1 MSALVRRSVIAFA
14 VALLAAAIVQT
25 AWLCDDAFITF
36 RTVDNFLHGYGL
48 RWNIAERV
56 QGYTHP
62 LWMLVILCAGLVTRG
77 ELFLS
82 VTLISIVISVA
93 GFALLA
99 LGIARSPWRVLWLA
113 AALAMSRTFLSF
125 ATSGL
130 ESPLTHLL
138 LIAALYVWLRW
149 PAGRRRL
156 IALSCLTGLALLNRM
171 DSVLLIGPAFTLS
184 ILDEKPRHRAFALA
198 AVGFVP
204 FIAWEGFSLIYY
216 GSLVPNTAHAKLATG
231 IPSSLLALQGLR
243 YARTFALWD
252 GLSAALIM
260 LGFVVALLPDHR
272 RRYLPIA
279 VGMALHVVYV
289 VRVGGDFMNGRF
301 FAAPLLCAVVLLA
314 DVMPRFGVL
323 WLLPL
328 PLLGV
333 FSIGG
338 NLWKWIRGVRPE
350 YYANGITDERIY
362 SWHSTGLLS
371 PQRQRPDTLDAHY
384 LPRFGRDLVRNK
396 KNVVVEC
403 CIGQVGYYA
412 GPTIHIIDNYAL
424 TDPLLA
430 RLPVNNRRSW
440 RIGHFNR
447 TVPPGYEETQR
458 AGKNVIRDPDLANYY
473 EKLELLARGPLLSRQ
488 RLLVIL
494 EMLVGRY
501 EPLRMNYLQ
510 RTMPR

>member
-1 MSALVRRSVIAFA
+1 MSPRVQRSLIALA
-14 VALLAAAIVQT
+14 VALLAAAIVQA

-62 LWMLVILCAGLVTRG
+62 LWMFVILGAGLITRG
-77 ELFLS
+77 ELFIS
-82 VTLISIVISVA
+82 VTVISIVISVA

-149 PAGRRRL
+149 PAGSRRL
-156 IALSCLTGLALLNRM
+156 VALSCLVGLALLNRM
-171 DSVLLIGPAFTLS
+171 DSVLLIGPAFALT
-184 ILDEKPRHRAFALA
+184 ILDEKSRLRALLLA
-198 AVGFVP
+198 AAGFIP
-204 FIAWEGFSLIYY
+204 FVAWEIFSLIYY

-243 YARTFALWD
+243 YARYFVLWD
-252 GLSAALIM
+252 GLGAALIV
-260 LGFVVALLPDHR
+260 LGFAVALLSDQR

-279 VGMALHVVYV
+279 VGMALHIVYV
-289 VRVGGDFMNGRF
+289 VRVGGDFMAGRF
-301 FAAPLLCAVVLLA
+301 FAAPLICAVVLLA
-314 DVMPRFGVL
+314 DVAPRFAVL

-333 FSIGG
+333 FSVSG
-338 NLWKWIRGVRPE
+338 NTLKWLRGVRPE
-350 YYANGITDERIY
+350 YYANGITDERVY

-371 PQRQRPDTLDAHY
+371 PQRQRPDTLDQHY

-430 RLPVNNRRSW
+430 RLPVSNARSW

-447 TVPPGYEETQR
+447 TVPAGYEETQR
-458 AGKNVIRDPDLANYY
+458 TGKNVLRDSDLAHYY
-473 EKLELLARGPLLSRQ
+473 EKIELLARGDLGSGQ

-494 EMLVGRY
+494 GMLAGRY
-501 EPLRMNYLQ
+501 EPWRLSYLRRVMG
-510 RTMPR
+510 R